1 MLDPQSMDP
10 LTAVAA
16 SGLRARMESLDLV
29 ANNLANA
36 STGGY
41 KADREFY
48 TLYLAPEAQE
58 SENSTMPLIE
68 RPWTDLSQG
77 VLRDTGNPLDVALS
91 GHGFFAV
98 NGPSG
103 PLYTRNGNFRLS
115 PAGVLT
121 TADGYPVRGASGVP
135 LALQSGQ
142 SVEISSDGTIHQ
154 NGTVAGKLE
163 IVDFTSPDGLVKQ
176 GANYFRTGEA
186 SPAVP
191 TVGASVEQGKLED
204 SNTGSA
210 EAAVRL
216 VSVMRQFETLQ
227 KAIGLAAD
235 MNRQAI
241 EQVAKVGS

>member
-1 MLDPQSMDP
+1 MDP

-77 VLRDTGNPLDVALS
+77 VLRHTGNPLDVALS

-191 TVGASVEQGKLED
+191 TAGASVEQGKLED